1 MRFLSEFRRFRFS
14 PRLHSPWLIAIV
26 VLGGAV
32 WLFISVLPSQRRQ
45 DSALA
50 VQLQTLE
57 AQVSA
62 RAAVPVTISQDLS
75 TQLASLDSLTLV
87 MSDLQTLTAQ
97 NGMQLSDA
105 TFKQVGERQVDARIA
120 RIEVNARIKG
130 PYLPLKKTLAA
141 MLASHAG
148 LALESLSLR
157 RERAT
162 DVVMDIDLRFTYFYR
177 KPT

>member
-1 MRFLSEFRRFRFS
+1 
-14 PRLHSPWLIAIV
+14 
-26 VLGGAV
+26 
-32 WLFISVLPSQRRQ
+32 
-45 DSALA
+45 
-50 VQLQTLE
+50 
-57 AQVSA
+57 
-62 RAAVPVTISQDLS
+62 
-75 TQLASLDSLTLV
+75 LASLDSLTLV